1 MGKKVVGPEKKVVS
15 PEKKVVDPKQNV
27 SAYLPFPFWNA
38 CFPFSDAF
46 SNVRRAHHEDLKA
59 VDIDRSVY
67 KYKPSV
73 DGTVQL
79 HAPYSIQLFGR
90 YNLIDS

>member
-1 MGKKVVGPEKKVVS
+1 MGPEKKVVG
-15 PEKKVVDPKQNV
+15 PKQNV

-38 CFPFSDAF
+38 CFSFSDAF

-59 VDIDRSVY
+59 VY

-73 DGTVQL
+73 DGTVKL

>member
-1 MGKKVVGPEKKVVS
+1 VGKKVVGPEKKVMG
-15 PEKKVVDPKQNV
+15 PEKKVVGPKQNV

-38 CFPFSDAF
+38 CFSFSDAF

-67 KYKPSV
+67 KNINQVWMEQFNFTPHIAFNYLDV
-73 DGTVQL
+73 IIL
-79 HAPYSIQLFGR
+79 
-90 YNLIDS
+90 

>member
-1 MGKKVVGPEKKVVS
+1 MYVERIK
-15 PEKKVVDPKQNV
+15 
-27 SAYLPFPFWNA
+27 
-38 CFPFSDAF
+38 
-46 SNVRRAHHEDLKA
+46 DLKV

-73 DGTVQL
+73 HGTVQL
-79 HAPYSIQLFGR
+79 HAPYSTQLFGR